1 MFSTCTRGIDTSLK
15 RFFLLSAV
23 SSLHRRRISQ
33 RPGMAQRVARRSGM
47 CPWAEKI
54 RRLIFDVLAQYMTH
68 DPDMISRSQRL
79 FEFLSI
85 LVGGNQDGSFRLC
98 PSPVTTAAKPF
109 FSTSSD
115 PYLSLKLRFGHFD
128 TVRVVILI
136 CTAICCASRVQAKRG
151 RP

>member
-1 MFSTCTRGIDTSLK
+1 MFSTCARGIDTSLK

-68 DPDMISRSQRL
+68 DPDMISRSQRF
-79 FEFLSI
+79 FEFLST
-85 LVGGNQDGSFRLC
+85 LVGGNQGGSCGSMVRGVATLGQ
-98 PSPVTTAAKPF
+98 SISRMY
-109 FSTSSD
+109 FSKE
-115 PYLSLKLRFGHFD
+115 SLLDIRYPN
-128 TVRVVILI
+128 
-136 CTAICCASRVQAKRG
+136 Q
-151 RP
+151 